1 MRIALLCP
9 IGEGGMV
16 HYALQLSESL
26 SKEFDVALFVPDECS
41 ATESPSGVDVI
52 GIGISG
58 LVSLMRN
65 PFSLK
70 RFIDTVERIEPD
82 VVHVTSS
89 HWLSVILCLFLR
101 LKNYPLVVTLH
112 DVRMHAGE
120 NGLLGRLVNLLYAGC
135 GDHIIVHGEK
145 LKRELIERG
154 VKGSKISIASIGP
167 FSVFA
172 KCGNPSVKEENVIL
186 FFGRIEKYK
195 GLEYLLEA
203 KRILFEKGLNP
214 KLVIAG
220 RGDISRY
227 SLDANSIGDVEIL
240 NRFIEDSEV
249 AEIFLRS
256 RIVVLPYSE
265 ASQSAVVPVAFSF
278 RKALIVTDV
287 GSLTELVEDGVN
299 GLVVPPKNAS
309 LLSKAIEQLLSDDT
323 LRKRLGEM
331 GYKRVTEDDLWAR
344 NSEILRSVYESISP
358 R

>member
-1 MRIALLCP
+1 MRIALFCP
-9 IGEGGMV
+9 IGKGGMV
-16 HYALQLSESL
+16 HYAFQLSESL
-26 SKEFDVALFVPDECS
+26 SKEFDVSLFVPDECS
-41 ATESPSGVDVI
+41 GTESSSRVDVI
-52 GIGISG
+52 GFGISG
-58 LVSLMRN
+58 PVSLLRS

-70 RFIDTVERIEPD
+70 RLIDTVERIEPD

-89 HWLSVILCLFLR
+89 HWLSLVLCLFLR
-101 LKNYPLVVTLH
+101 LKSYPLVVTLH
-112 DVRMHAGE
+112 DVKVHTGE
-120 NGLLGRLVNLLYAGC
+120 NGLTNRLVNRLYAGC
-135 GDHIIVHGEK
+135 GDHVIVHGEK
-145 LKRELIERG
+145 LKKELIERG
-154 VKGSKISIASIGP
+154 VKGSKISIASLGP
-167 FSVFA
+167 SSVFT
-172 KCGNPSVKEENVIL
+172 KFSNPGVQEENVIL

-249 AEIFLRS
+249 AEVFLRS
-256 RIVVLPYSE
+256 QIVVLPYSE
-265 ASQSAVVPVAFSF
+265 ASQSGVVPIAFSF
-278 RKALIVTDV
+278 RKAVIVTDV
-287 GSLTELVEDGVN
+287 GSLTEIVEDGVN

-309 LLSKAIEQLLSDDT
+309 LLSKAIERLLSDDT

-331 GYKRVTEDDLWAR
+331 GYKRITEDDLWTR
-344 NSEILRSVYESISP
+344 NSEILRSVYETISP